1 MSPDNGLQGCNASAR
16 RGGRGRDGEKEGG
29 ESKRE
34 RKGKREA
41 LKKLKAVFISLTGE
55 GKLFQKETLLKW
67 QK

>member
-1 MSPDNGLQGCNASAR
+1 MSPDNGLQGCNASAS
-16 RGGRGRDGEKEGG
+16 RGGGRDGEKEAG

-41 LKKLKAVFISLTGE
+41 LKKLKAIFISLTGE